1 MKLAMNKLTKLIDVF
16 SEDVRKLKILVIGE
30 TIIDHFVNV
39 AYEGN
44 SMKSACQV
52 LRLVGGEERQYG
64 GATIIKQHLSNFV
77 EHVDLITNTNDEIV
91 KSRYIDSFGERKYI
105 EINKF
110 EINEFG
116 PINVD
121 CTNYD
126 IIIVADFGHGFCD
139 QLTLEK
145 PIYLMCQTNSN
156 NYGFNRIS
164 KWKYFSKKCICL
176 DKREASL
183 QLNKTLKNVSLEQI
197 KELYNYELNTE
208 SLFLTLGED
217 GAVYYDGNNFK
228 RIKNFK
234 SSIIDSIG
242 AGDTFFSFSVLTN
255 FLQYEDQLTIPS
267 LAASLSTTWRCN
279 AESVTKE
286 KLINYATLYED
297 R

>member
-1 MKLAMNKLTKLIDVF
+1 MNKLSKLIDVF
-16 SEDVRKLKILVIGE
+16 SEDVKNLKILVIGE

-52 LRLVGGEERQYG
+52 LRLVGVEESQYG
-64 GATIIKQHLSNFV
+64 GAAIIKQHLSNFV
-77 EHVDLITNTNDEIV
+77 EQVDLVTNTNDEII
-91 KSRYIDSFGERKYI
+91 KSRYIDSFGERKFI

-110 EINEFG
+110 ETDKFQ

-121 CTNYD
+121 CANYD
-126 IIIVADFGHGFCD
+126 LVIVADFGHGFCD
-139 QLTLEK
+139 NLTIEK
-145 PIYLMCQTNSN
+145 PFYLMCQTNSN

-164 KWKYFSKKCICL
+164 KWKNFNKKCICL

-183 QLNKTLKNVSLEQI
+183 QLNKMLKNISEEQI

-208 SLFLTLGED
+208 SLFLTLGEN
-217 GAVYYDGNNFK
+217 GALYYDGNKFE

-279 AESVTKE
+279 AESVTKD
-286 KLINYATLYED
+286 KLIKYASLFEEK
-297 R
+297 